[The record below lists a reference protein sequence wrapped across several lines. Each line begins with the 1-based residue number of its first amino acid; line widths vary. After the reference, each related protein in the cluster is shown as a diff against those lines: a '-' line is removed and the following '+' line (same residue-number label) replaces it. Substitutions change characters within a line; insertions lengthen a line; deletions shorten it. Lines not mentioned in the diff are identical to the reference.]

1 LGLRDVILVGHSYGG
16 FVITGVA
23 DRVPGR
29 IRHLVYLDTGLP
41 DPGESLMDLLG
52 NAGAGS
58 GRGIRGN
65 SCSGSRCGGRITSG
79 GSDRRSGGKIGGSS
93 GGPAHIP
100 DVAPPYVEK
109 IRYDPAT
116 IRRLKKTY
124 IRCTKSEFVSLTRRS
139 WVKAGVTEDGW
150 SRMELPSSHV
160 PMADQPQR
168 LYRLMLSFAS
178 R

>member
-1 LGLRDVILVGHSYGG
+1 MGLRDVILVGHSYGG

-52 NAGAGS
+52 NVDAGS
-58 GRGIRGN
+58 GRGNGR
-65 SCSGSRCGGRITSG
+65 SSSRSGRSGTSG
-79 GSDRRSGGKIGGSS
+79 GSDRRSGGKIGDSS

-100 DVAPPYVEK
+100 DAAPPYVEK

-124 IRCTKSEFVSLTRRS
+124 IRCTKSEFLGLTRRS
-139 WVKAGVTEDGW
+139 WEKAGAVENGW